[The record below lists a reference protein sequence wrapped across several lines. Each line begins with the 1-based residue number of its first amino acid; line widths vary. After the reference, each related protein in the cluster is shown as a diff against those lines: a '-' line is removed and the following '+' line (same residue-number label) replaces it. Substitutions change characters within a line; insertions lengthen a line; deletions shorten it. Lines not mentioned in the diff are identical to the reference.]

1 MKNLA
6 LLTGTANPSLARRVA
21 AYLDVPL
28 LESVVARYP
37 DGEMEVRLEESVR
50 GMDCFVVQPT
60 CPPVHDHLLELLVLT
75 DALRRA
81 SAGRVNAVVPYFGYA
96 RQDRKTGAREP
107 VTAKLVANLMVRVG
121 VQHLLA
127 LDLHAGQL
135 SGFFDIPLDH
145 LSARM
150 LLADYFLHKGLSGV
164 VVVSPD
170 VGGVRR
176 AREFAQA
183 LGAPLAIID
192 KRRDRPNQVA
202 EVVHVIG
209 KVYRR
214 TAILVDDIVD
224 TAGTLVR
231 AAETLVRRGV
241 REVYACCTHPVLSGP
256 AVERIAN
263 SPIRELVV
271 TDSIPLP
278 PDKRLDRIRVV
289 SVARLLADA
298 VARVHARSSVSE
310 LADERLSAE
319 LVES

>member
-1 MKNLA
+1 
-6 LLTGTANPSLARRVA
+6 
-21 AYLDVPL
+21 
-28 LESVVARYP
+28 
-37 DGEMEVRLEESVR
+37 
-50 GMDCFVVQPT
+50 
-60 CPPVHDHLLELLVLT
+60 
-75 DALRRA
+75 
-81 SAGRVNAVVPYFGYA
+81 VVPYFGYA
-96 RQDRKTGAREP
+96 RQDRKTGPREP
-107 VTAKLVANLMVRVG
+107 VTAKLVANLLVRAG

-127 LDLHAGQL
+127 LDLHAGQI

-150 LLADYFLHKGLSGV
+150 LLADYFLQKGLSNV

-176 AREFAQA
+176 ARAFAQA

-241 REVYACCTHPVLSGP
+241 REVYACCTHPVLSGA
-256 AVERIAN
+256 AVERLAN

-271 TDSIPLP
+271 TDTIPLP
-278 PDKRLDRIRVV
+278 PHKRLDRIRVV

-298 VARVHARSSVSE
+298 VARVHAHSSVSE
-310 LADERLSAE
+310 LAEERLAAE